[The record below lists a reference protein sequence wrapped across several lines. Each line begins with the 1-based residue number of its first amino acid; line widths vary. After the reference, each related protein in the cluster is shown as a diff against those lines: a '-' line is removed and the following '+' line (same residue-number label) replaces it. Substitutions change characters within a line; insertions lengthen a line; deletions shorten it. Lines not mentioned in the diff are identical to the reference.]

1 VTGEKLEE
9 ARSWLDRALASC
21 RFLAAIGALAALALA
36 ALSFCW
42 AVAKLVRFGV
52 SLVTAGGS
60 DEVDLVKLFESA
72 DTILIGTVLLILGLG
87 LWELFIGDLDLPP
100 ALTATSFDEL
110 KRKVASTLLL
120 VLVVRFLE
128 SLVSR
133 PTGDDL
139 LDLGIAVTLVGG
151 LLVVYA
157 NWRKP

>member
-1 VTGEKLEE
+1 M
-9 ARSWLDRALASC
+9 
-21 RFLAAIGALAALALA
+21 
-36 ALSFCW
+36 
-42 AVAKLVRFGV
+42 AKLVRFGG

-60 DEVDLVKLFESA
+60 DEVDLVKPFESA